1 MLQIADLKAGNDL
14 TLRTT
19 DGKLFQQ
26 SIRLQKKQPDNTLLV

>member
-1 MLQIADLKAGNDL
+1 MLHIADLKAGNDL

-19 DGKLFQQ
+19 DGKLVQQ